1 LYFTIKNHP
10 FSDGNKRI
18 GAFMFIWF
26 LQLNKHHLKRNGDA
40 KINDNA
46 LVAIALLVA
55 QSDPAQKEIM
65 IKLIINL
72 IRDSEV

>member
-1 LYFTIKNHP
+1 
-10 FSDGNKRI
+10 
-18 GAFMFIWF
+18 MFVWF
-26 LQLNKHHLKRNGDA
+26 LQLNKHQLKRNGEV

-55 QSDPAQKEIM
+55 QSDPQQKEIM

-72 IRDSEV
+72 IRE